1 MWKKIDILD
10 VIFFVLVLF
19 VFWVS
24 SCFLI
29 FPIKQIEF
37 ELIDIISCIVSIIS
51 LFITY
56 SAVRVAKKGIDIWK
70 TQKARELVPKLYSSV
85 LNIDAFFN
93 VLDFSDIKKSINGDI
108 SFFVEV
114 NKFLGMEIVV
124 IQTNLLDYEKFIG
137 GNEHVDE
144 LKSALV
150 QLRKSYISYK
160 ECVTKNSSLITKKQ
174 IENLDSSTQISFSS
188 EVSELHM
195 AMKKLL
201 TNLDRDLKPMVNN
214 VRKLYDL

>member
-19 VFWVS
+19 VFGVF

-56 SAVRVAKKGIDIWK
+56 SAVLVAKKGIDIWK
-70 TQKARELVPKLYSSV
+70 TQKARELVPKLYASV

-93 VLDFSDIKKSINGDI
+93 VLDFSDIKKTMGGDI
-108 SFFVEV
+108 SFFVEI

-137 GNEHVDE
+137 GNECVEE

-150 QLRKSYISYK
+150 ELRNSYITYK

-174 IENLDSSTQISFSS
+174 IDNLYSSTQISFST
-188 EVSELHM
+188 EILELHT
-195 AMKKLL
+195 AMERLL
-201 TNLDRDLKPMVNN
+201 TNLDQDLKPMVNN

>member
-1 MWKKIDILD
+1 MWKKINILD
-10 VIFFVLVLF
+10 VISFVLVF
-19 VFWVS
+19 FIFGVFL
-24 SCFLI
+24 CFI
-29 FPIKQIEF
+29 NVPIKLTEF
-37 ELIDIISCIVSIIS
+37 KLIDIISCIVSIIS

-56 SAVRVAKKGIDIWK
+56 SAVLVAKKGIDIWK

-93 VLDFSDIKKSINGDI
+93 VLDFSNIKKSINGDI
-108 SFFVEV
+108 SFFVDI

-137 GNEHVDE
+137 GNDHVDE

-150 QLRKSYISYK
+150 QLRESYISYK

-174 IENLDSSTQISFSS
+174 IENLDSSKQISFSS

-195 AMKKLL
+195 AMEKLL
-201 TNLDRDLKPMVNN
+201 TNLDQDLKPMVNN

>member
-1 MWKKIDILD
+1 
-10 VIFFVLVLF
+10 
-19 VFWVS
+19 
-24 SCFLI
+24 
-29 FPIKQIEF
+29 
-37 ELIDIISCIVSIIS
+37 
-51 LFITY
+51 Y

-124 IQTNLLDYEKFIG
+124 IQTNLIDYEKFIG

-201 TNLDRDLKPMVNN
+201 TNLDQDLKPMVNN

>member
-1 MWKKIDILD
+1 MWKKIDILN
-10 VIFFVLVLF
+10 VIFFVLVFF
-19 VFWVS
+19 VFGVS
-24 SCFLI
+24 LCFLI

-37 ELIDIISCIVSIIS
+37 EFIDIISCIVSIIS

-56 SAVRVAKKGIDIWK
+56 SAVLVAKKGIDIWK

-93 VLDFSDIKKSINGDI
+93 VLDFSNIKKSINGDI
-108 SFFVEV
+108 SFFVDI

-124 IQTNLLDYEKFIG
+124 IQKNLLDYEKFIG
-137 GNEHVDE
+137 GNEYVEE

-150 QLRKSYISYK
+150 KLRNSYISYK

-174 IENLDSSTQISFSS
+174 MDNIDSSTQISFST
-188 EVSELHM
+188 EILELHI
-195 AMKKLL
+195 AMERLL
-201 TNLDRDLKPMVNN
+201 TNLDKDLKPMVNN